1 MRMKFVSWDKLQ
13 VKHKVSVFGL
23 SVILAA
29 YFAYIFLLLPEWTR
43 FDELTAQYK
52 VEQQQVKVIEA
63 FALAHPI
70 PEQHLL
76 ELDNKIMQVDKLLPD
91 SPEISNFLVELDVL
105 SRECGVQLSYLKP
118 IKVINK
124 EGYREIEVEFS
135 INGRFP
141 QVMSFLSK
149 AENGSRFINLTN
161 IAMQLGKNGLESKLS
176 AKIYS
181 HGVSIAPEVTNNI
194 VPQPKK

>member
-1 MRMKFVSWDKLQ
+1 MKFVSWDKLQ
-13 VKHKVSVFGL
+13 AKHKVSVFGI
-23 SVILAA
+23 SVLLASYLA
-29 YFAYIFLLLPEWTR
+29 YAFLLVPEWTR
-43 FDELTAQYK
+43 LDELTAQYK

-181 HGVSIAPEVTNNI
+181 HGVSIAPEVTT
-194 VPQPKK
+194 K